1 MMMVTFLGKRKGKE
15 NKGRD
20 GMRRDGM
27 RRDGMRRDGKYE
39 RGIDCK
45 RLLQLT
51 GLLAASHHSIWLA
64 SVFRGTSRAVAAA
77 LLLLK

>member
-1 MMMVTFLGKRKGKE
+1 MMVTFLGKRKGKE
-15 NKGRD
+15 NKG
-20 GMRRDGM
+20 
-27 RRDGMRRDGKYE
+27 RDGMRRDGKYE

-64 SVFRGTSRAVAAA
+64 SVFRGTSRAVAAVAAA